1 MGNKIRYTVV
11 LVIMLLGHGTAY
23 ASCGSAVCSFNT
35 NWNELG
41 QVRPGWTFD
50 LRYSYSKA
58 DVLRSGTSKIV
69 ANPTDPANAGAEV
82 ENLRTVNQLATATLD
97 YNHDMHWGLTVQVP
111 YVMRNHTHSIG
122 DPNPA
127 LVGFESFDAKS
138 IGDIKVIGRYRWD
151 LDASQG
157 SGLGVRLGFKL
168 NTGRKNF
175 VIQQT
180 GALPAEVTLQPGN
193 GSTDV
198 ILGAFWNRSVPGS
211 EWHWFAQAAFEA
223 SIKHHASF
231 TPGNQTHLDIGT
243 RYDLGHGLY
252 GMLQFG
258 AQWLGKDKG
267 PAAALT
273 AAGAASSGGH
283 FFTVAPGLNYAVTP
297 SAEVYTL
304 VQIPIYQYV
313 NGEQLTTKYSLVAG
327 MRYMF

>member
-157 SGLGVRLGFKL
+157 SGL
-168 NTGRKNF
+168 
-175 VIQQT
+175 
-180 GALPAEVTLQPGN
+180 
-193 GSTDV
+193 
-198 ILGAFWNRSVPGS
+198 
-211 EWHWFAQAAFEA
+211 
-223 SIKHHASF
+223 
-231 TPGNQTHLDIGT
+231 
-243 RYDLGHGLY
+243 
-252 GMLQFG
+252 
-258 AQWLGKDKG
+258 
-267 PAAALT
+267 
-273 AAGAASSGGH
+273 
-283 FFTVAPGLNYAVTP
+283 
-297 SAEVYTL
+297 
-304 VQIPIYQYV
+304 
-313 NGEQLTTKYSLVAG
+313 
-327 MRYMF
+327 